1 VAHHL
6 SQLFNLWHNNNES
19 TTEQMNFRPFQAFLR
34 LREKLNGKL
43 SLEDRKELARNSNTP
58 PETLTILARDVN
70 GDVRYWVARNR
81 NTPPE
86 ALTILAQDESWYVR
100 YRLAG
105 NPNTPPETLTLL
117 ALDGDDIVRSLATQN
132 PNYK

>member
-19 TTEQMNFRPFQAFLR
+19 TTEQMNFRPFQVFLR

-58 PETLTILARDVN
+58 PEI
-70 GDVRYWVARNR
+70 
-81 NTPPE
+81 
-86 ALTILAQDESWYVR
+86 LTILAQDEYFTVR
-100 YRLAG
+100 YWVAA
-105 NPNTPPETLTLL
+105 NPNTPPEILTIL
-117 ALDGDDIVRSLATQN
+117 ARDKRFGVRQEKSFKL
-132 PNYK
+132 